1 VVDPARAAEGMCRP
15 EVEDL
20 LREGEEKF
28 VAALD
33 RTPVVLRPGELLMQ
47 MGESH
52 EYVYV
57 IEDGWL
63 ARSRSLDDGRR
74 QIIVVFLAGDT
85 CGIKTIFL
93 KQQPDAIEALT
104 PASARRIHYRDA
116 CALAA
121 GEFSV
126 SMHLAWQLA
135 RDERHL
141 HNWNVRLGR
150 GNAEERLAGLL
161 LELRDRLAAR
171 EVGDGVRFPLP
182 ITQQHIADHVGLTV
196 VHVNRVLRR
205 FRELD
210 MVSVQK
216 GRMVFLDNVAELEA
230 LARPLQ
236 DQTG

>member
-1 VVDPARAAEGMCRP
+1 ME
-15 EVEDL
+15 EL
-20 LREGEEKF
+20 LREGDQKF
-28 VAALD
+28 AAALD
-33 RTPVVLRPGELLMQ
+33 PTPIVLGAGDLLTQ
-47 MGESH
+47 MGEAH

-57 IEDGWL
+57 IEQGWL
-63 ARSRSLDDGRR
+63 ARSRTLEDGRR

-93 KQQPDAIEALT
+93 RQQPDAIEALT

-116 CALAA
+116 CELASR
-121 GEFSV
+121 EFSV

-161 LELRDRLAAR
+161 LELRDRLQAR
-171 EVGDGVRFPLP
+171 GIGNGRRYPLP

-205 FRELD
+205 FRELE
-210 MVSVQK
+210 MVSVRR
-216 GRMVFLDNVAELEA
+216 GTMVFLDNVAELEA
-230 LARPLQ
+230 LARPLE

>member
-1 VVDPARAAEGMCRP
+1 MCRP
-15 EVEDL
+15 DIEAL
-20 LREGEEKF
+20 LREGEAIF

-33 RTPVVLRPGELLMQ
+33 PTPVVFDPGNLLMQ
-47 MGESH
+47 MGEPH

-57 IEDGWL
+57 IEQGWL
-63 ARSRSLDDGRR
+63 ARTRTIEDGRR

-116 CALAA
+116 CDLAA
-121 GEFSV
+121 REFPV

-141 HNWNVRLGR
+141 HNWNMRLGR

-161 LELRDRLAAR
+161 LEIRDRLDAR
-171 EVGDGVRFPLP
+171 HVGDGRRYPLP

-205 FRELD
+205 FRELE
-210 MVSVQK
+210 MVSVQRGK
-216 GRMVFLDNVAELEA
+216 MVFLDNVAELEA
-230 LARPLQ
+230 LAAPLQ
-236 DQTG
+236 DRTG

>member
-1 VVDPARAAEGMCRP
+1 MCRP
-15 EVEDL
+15 DIVDL
-20 LREGEEKF
+20 LREGEQTF
-28 VAALD
+28 VASLEA
-33 RTPVVLRPGELLMQ
+33 TPVVFEPGDLLMQ
-47 MGESH
+47 LGEAH

-57 IEDGWL
+57 IEQGWL
-63 ARSRSLDDGRR
+63 ARSRTIEDGRR

-93 KQQPDAIEALT
+93 RQQPDAIEALT

-121 GEFSV
+121 REFPV

-161 LELRDRLAAR
+161 LELRDRLDAR
-171 EVGDGVRFPLP
+171 HVGNGMRYPLP

-205 FRELD
+205 FRELE
-210 MVSVQK
+210 MVSVQR
-216 GRMVFLDNVAELEA
+216 GMMVFRDNFAELDA

-236 DQTG
+236 DRTG

>member
-1 VVDPARAAEGMCRP
+1 MADESCASEGVCRP
-15 EVEDL
+15 EVEAL
-20 LREGEEKF
+20 LREGEQKF

-33 RTPVVLRPGELLMQ
+33 PKPLVFGPGDQLMRL
-47 MGESH
+47 GEAH

-57 IEDGWL
+57 IEQGWL
-63 ARSRSLDDGRR
+63 ARVRTIEDGRR
-74 QIIVVFLAGDT
+74 QIIVVFLSGET

-93 KQQPDAIEALT
+93 QRQPDAIEALT

-116 CALAA
+116 CDLAA
-121 GEFSV
+121 REFSV

-135 RDERHL
+135 NDERHL

-161 LELRDRLAAR
+161 LELRDRLA
-171 EVGDGVRFPLP
+171 VRQLGPGGRYPLP

-205 FRELD
+205 FRELE
-210 MVSVQK
+210 MVSLQR
-216 GRMVFLDNVAELEA
+216 GAMVFLDNVAELEA

-236 DQTG
+236 DQTA

>member
-1 VVDPARAAEGMCRP
+1 MVDPACAAEGMCRP
-15 EVEDL
+15 EIESL
-20 LREGEEKF
+20 LREGEQIF
-28 VAALD
+28 VAALEP
-33 RTPVVLRPGELLMQ
+33 TPIVFEPGEALMRL
-47 MGESH
+47 GEAH

-57 IEDGWL
+57 IEHGWL
-63 ARSRSLDDGRR
+63 ARVRTIEDGRR

-93 KQQPDAIEALT
+93 RQQPDAIEALAR
-104 PASARRIHYRDA
+104 ASARRIHYRDA
-116 CALAA
+116 CDLAA
-121 GEFSV
+121 REFPV

-150 GNAEERLAGLL
+150 GNAEERLGGLL
-161 LELRDRLAAR
+161 LEFRDRQAAR
-171 EVGDGVRFPLP
+171 QIGDGRRYPLP

-210 MVSVQK
+210 MVAVQRGK
-216 GRMVFLDNVAELEA
+216 MVFLENAAELEA

-236 DQTG
+236 DQTV

>member
-1 VVDPARAAEGMCRP
+1 LAGART
-15 EVEDL
+15 
-20 LREGEEKF
+20 
-28 VAALD
+28 
-33 RTPVVLRPGELLMQ
+33 RT
-47 MGESH
+47 
-52 EYVYV
+52 
-57 IEDGWL
+57 IE
-63 ARSRSLDDGRR
+63 DGRR

-93 KQQPDAIEALT
+93 RQQPDAIEALT

-121 GEFSV
+121 SEFPV

-141 HNWNVRLGR
+141 HNWNMRLGR

-171 EVGDGVRFPLP
+171 DVGDGRRYPLP

-205 FRELD
+205 FRELE
-210 MVSVQK
+210 MVSVQ
-216 GRMVFLDNVAELEA
+216 
-230 LARPLQ
+230 
-236 DQTG
+236 